1 MNDESM
7 QADNESPRMSTM
19 RIRPTM
25 PADAFEVRSV
35 PLPVEGSKREVW
47 KLSTLV
53 LCLSYCR
60 ANSATLEQINV
71 LTWALRDESNAAEF
85 ERVWREES
93 EFRILRAWDDST
105 LRTLRI
111 GIMVELVMW
120 TGSSRIKLTEK
131 GLDLSKKIRSEV
143 DSFADEKAFLSSFRS
158 FSASGMWSHLGEI
171 SSAQRSHLKDSQ

>member
-1 MNDESM
+1 MHAHNK
-7 QADNESPRMSTM
+7 AARMPTM

-35 PLPVEGSKREVW
+35 PLPVEGSKREIW
-47 KLSTLV
+47 KLSILV

-71 LTWALRDESNAAEF
+71 LIWAIRDESNAAEF
-85 ERVWREES
+85 ERVWRAES
-93 EFRILRAWDDST
+93 EFRILRAWNDST

-111 GIMVELVMW
+111 GLMGGVFMW
-120 TGSSRIKLTEK
+120 TSTSRIKLTEK
-131 GLDLSKKIRSEV
+131 GLALSKKILSEV